1 VIRGSDP
8 IRLRPGAHLHLR
20 GVEESP
26 AIRPAIQPSSGRCH
40 FGGPAGDGA
49 MSQLEEE
56 NENHSNQRSRTVMSE
71 FMMVRKKLIADSLD
85 TIEMRTRKTV

>member
-1 VIRGSDP
+1 
-8 IRLRPGAHLHLR
+8 
-20 GVEESP
+20 
-26 AIRPAIQPSSGRCH
+26 
-40 FGGPAGDGA
+40 

-85 TIEMRTRKTV
+85 RIEMRTRKNGIVPPYSSKGSAREMEICMQQMGCLRDGTLYLLITFS